1 MPLRQEAL
9 EQSLAAERAACAALR
24 AEVADAKVEWGA
36 WQARCS
42 ALEKANERM
51 STELRRYQQFD
62 RSTAE
67 LRQPYA
73 SPPPPPPSP
82 ATRPPSPVF
91 FDEEQ
96 REAAAAADE
105 AGAYWSEVND
115 LRREQFDDFVGT
127 VVRRAVPAKARALA
141 ADVAAS
147 DVVAAVAARLAAV
160 VHEVLRLARCVGPA
174 CADLYD
180 ALRTKER
187 AEIVASG
194 REAAQAA
201 AARGRRWI
209 DGRAAAVE
217 AWAQS
222 EPVTEARDVLRVC
235 AVGLWL
241 WLVDVAAAVKGSR
254 AGLAVQGWAAR
265 AWAMSKPA
273 TLKTWKA
280 TKAWADTDVD
290 ADYMWL
296 SDRAAAVKAWAQSE
310 PVTEARA
317 VLTVCATG
325 VWLWL
330 LDVAAAAKAWAQSEP
345 VTEAREVLRVCAV
358 GLWLWLTDS
367 LSALRAAATSEETAE
382 YWAEVNAL
390 RKRQLDG
397 AVSAVLDGAAATRAR
412 ALAKQGRQRLAPAL
426 RDALL
431 AADVR
436 RRQLL
441 ASTAA
446 RAPRCAPAA
455 PRSPPTRAR
464 RSARPRRPR
473 GPRRPSPPSAWR
485 RRRSRRANGSRRGA
499 RRRRPRRRRRRATS
513 SACARWGCGCG
524 WPRRSAR

>member
-1 MPLRQEAL
+1 M
-9 EQSLAAERAACAALR
+9 
-24 AEVADAKVEWGA
+24 
-36 WQARCS
+36 
-42 ALEKANERM
+42 
-51 STELRRYQQFD
+51 
-62 RSTAE
+62 
-67 LRQPYA
+67 
-73 SPPPPPPSP
+73 
-82 ATRPPSPVF
+82 
-91 FDEEQ
+91 
-96 REAAAAADE
+96 
-105 AGAYWSEVND
+105 
-115 LRREQFDDFVGT
+115 
-127 VVRRAVPAKARALA
+127 
-141 ADVAAS
+141 AAS

-201 AARGRRWI
+201 AARGGGWI

-254 AGLAVQGWAAR
+254 AGLAVEGWAAR

-397 AVSAVLDGAAATRAR
+397 AVSAVLGGAAA
-412 ALAKQGRQRLAPAL
+412 ALARSRSRGGSGW
-426 RDALL
+426 
-431 AADVR
+431 R
-436 RRQLL
+436 RRCATRCSPPMSAA
-441 ASTAA
+441 ASCSRYRGPR
-446 RAPRCAPAA
+446 RAPPAA

-464 RSARPRRPR
+464 RSARPRR
-473 GPRRPSPPSAWR
+473 A
-485 RRRSRRANGSRRGA
+485 RSRDGHHRRALGGGDARGA
-499 RRRRPRRRRRRATS
+499 RWLAARRAAATAETAAS

-524 WPRRSAR
+524 WRGVRRGEGGGGGVALVIMIGVVGLFV